1 MDVHFVS
8 DEAIEQH
15 PVGELASEQRC
26 DRWRSGVVTW
36 AHSTAAAELHGD
48 YCGGAGRAGGHLPP
62 GRRAP
67 PPGERPGGAEPY
79 SCLTL
84 GRYSPTYLAWAAL
97 QLPGVEVE
105 EVPM

>member
-1 MDVHFVS
+1 VAVWRRD
-8 DEAIEQH
+8 
-15 PVGELASEQRC
+15 LAY
-26 DRWRSGVVTW
+26 
-36 AHSTAAAELHGD
+36 STAAAELHGD
-48 YCGGAGRAGGHLPP
+48 YCDGAGRAGGHLPP